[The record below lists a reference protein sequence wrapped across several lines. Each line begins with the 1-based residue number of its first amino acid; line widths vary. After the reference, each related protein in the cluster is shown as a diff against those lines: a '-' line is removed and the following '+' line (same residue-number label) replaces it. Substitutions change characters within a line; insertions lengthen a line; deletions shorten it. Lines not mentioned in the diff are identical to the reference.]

1 MTTSC
6 QVSTCGKPSYCRE
19 LCRAH
24 YQRMWRTGS
33 PESQGTVTYSRTRNG
48 KEQTVTRQLRSNEL
62 GGWARTPIYKVW
74 VSMRR
79 RCSDPSSPVWRWY
92 GGKGVRV
99 CAVWQNDFFAF
110 RDWSLAHG
118 FEPGMQIDRVDTD
131 GIYEPDICG
140 WVTRIQNRRNR
151 RQYLEPEL
159 EEAVVMLAAAQRL
172 SVYSFI
178 RKAVEEKVARESA
191 PSVRS
196 AKGGDAR

>member
-1 MTTSC
+1 
-6 QVSTCGKPSYCRE
+6 
-19 LCRAH
+19 
-24 YQRMWRTGS
+24 
-33 PESQGTVTYSRTRNG
+33 
-48 KEQTVTRQLRSNEL
+48 
-62 GGWARTPIYKVW
+62 
-74 VSMRR
+74 
-79 RCSDPSSPVWRWY
+79 
-92 GGKGVRV
+92 VRV

-131 GIYEPDICG
+131 GIYEPDNCR
-140 WVTRIQNRRNR
+140 WVTRIQNLRNR